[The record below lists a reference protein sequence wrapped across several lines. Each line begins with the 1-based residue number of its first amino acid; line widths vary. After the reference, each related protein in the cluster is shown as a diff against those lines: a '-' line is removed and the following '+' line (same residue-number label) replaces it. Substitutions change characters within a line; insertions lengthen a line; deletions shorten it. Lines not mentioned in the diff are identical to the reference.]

1 MGPSAWNHGTW
12 GSAEAQ
18 FAERLKW
25 RGAIF
30 MPDGLVRIAG
40 VARSAAL
47 RPRNERVGVEKF
59 SKMPRRKLRNRE
71 AYGKKFDSRLRSFFE
86 VRGRR
91 SAVGAPTSYARQ
103 GNGSHHSEDLSFG
116 RGRPP
121 GQFPGA
127 YLWTLAWRRFRRSA
141 YQKPLRLDVGGSF
154 ARPVVVRRPGDSG
167 LGPYSAVRIAGVFQQ
182 VAKRLRSQHRTG
194 NGQRNCRA
202 CAARAGSGRFYVQ
215 AVAADRS
222 GN

>member
-1 MGPSAWNHGTW
+1 
-12 GSAEAQ
+12 
-18 FAERLKW
+18 
-25 RGAIF
+25 
-30 MPDGLVRIAG
+30 MPDGLVRIAAL
-40 VARSAAL
+40 ARSAAL
-47 RPRNERVGVEKF
+47 RPRNAGPGLEKF
-59 SKMPRRKLRNRE
+59 SKIPRRKLRNRE
-71 AYGKKFDSRLRSFFE
+71 AYGKKFDSRLRLFFE
-86 VRGRR
+86 AARGRR

-127 YLWTLAWRRFRRSA
+127 YLRTLAWRRFRRSA

-154 ARPVVVRRPGDSG
+154 ARPVVVRRAGDSG

-182 VAKRLRSQHRTG
+182 VAKRLWSQHRTG

-215 AVAADRS
+215 AIAADRP